1 MELTTYDDIWSCF
14 RDISGLALDTIP
26 NTDDDIRRE
35 IRNGIR
41 SYNIKTDDSESKLTF
56 DDMIETVSQRLD
68 DNRLKLL
75 ALIIKENL
83 LTTQL
88 ELFEQ
93 IYQYDIKEVKS
104 KFYKDQ
110 VTSRESNIAKVNK
123 EILELLGYMD
133 TKDLNE

>member
-14 RDISGLALDTIP
+14 NDISGLASDTIP
-26 NTDDDIRRE
+26 NTDDDIKRE

-56 DDMIETVSQRLD
+56 DDITETVNQRLD

-133 TKDLNE
+133 TKDLND

>member
-1 MELTTYDDIWSCF
+1 MSSRTIRLFEHERFLLVELVDY
-14 RDISGLALDTIP
+14 
-26 NTDDDIRRE
+26 
-35 IRNGIR
+35 
-41 SYNIKTDDSESKLTF
+41 
-56 DDMIETVSQRLD
+56 
-68 DNRLKLL
+68 
-75 ALIIKENL
+75 IIKENL

-123 EILELLGYMD
+123 EILELLSYMD
-133 TKDLNE
+133 SKDLNE

>member
-56 DDMIETVSQRLD
+56 DDMIETINQRLD

-133 TKDLNE
+133 SKDLNE

>member
-56 DDMIETVSQRLD
+56 DDMIETINQRLD

-75 ALIIKENL
+75 ALIIKENFKSAVEKGRDEKGTEKTS
-83 LTTQL
+83 LT
-88 ELFEQ
+88 
-93 IYQYDIKEVKS
+93 
-104 KFYKDQ
+104 
-110 VTSRESNIAKVNK
+110 IAKEEKKNK
-123 EILELLGYMD
+123 GIGM
-133 TKDLNE
+133 

>member
-56 DDMIETVSQRLD
+56 DNMIETINQRLD

-123 EILELLGYMD
+123 EILELLSYMD
-133 TKDLNE
+133 SKDLNE

>member
-1 MELTTYDDIWSCF
+1 MEFTTYDDIWSCF

-56 DDMIETVSQRLD
+56 DDMIETINQRLD

-133 TKDLNE
+133 SKDLNE

>member
-56 DDMIETVSQRLD
+56 DDMIETINQRLD

-123 EILELLGYMD
+123 EILELLSYMD
-133 TKDLNE
+133 SKDLNE